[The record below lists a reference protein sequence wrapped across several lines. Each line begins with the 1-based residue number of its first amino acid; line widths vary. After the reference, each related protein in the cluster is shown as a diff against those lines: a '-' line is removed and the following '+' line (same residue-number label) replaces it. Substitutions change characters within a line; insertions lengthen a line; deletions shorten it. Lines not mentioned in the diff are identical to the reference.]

1 MRRDRCTRVR
11 SAELRADARTP
22 GHARI
27 GQARTGQARTGQART
42 GQATHFAQAE
52 RQALCDLLAE
62 VGPEAP
68 TLCAGW
74 TTADLAAHLLVRER
88 RPDALPG
95 NVFSALSGHTEKVRV
110 SAREAHDWQEL
121 VSLIRSGPP
130 APLRLV
136 DEPFNTVEY
145 FVHHE
150 DVRRAT
156 PSWEPRKIEAE
167 EDEALWGRLKVMGRL
182 LSRKSPV
189 GVAGESPGFG
199 YLQMRGGSPLVVL
212 RGSPGELVMAASGRG
227 SHAQVNYEG
236 DELSVERLKHANLG
250 V

>member
-1 MRRDRCTRVR
+1 MR
-11 SAELRADARTP
+11 SAELRTDDR
-22 GHARI
+22 RI
-27 GQARTGQARTGQART
+27 GGAI
-42 GQATHFAQAE
+42 HFAQAE
-52 RQALCDLLAE
+52 RHALSDLLLE

-68 TLCAGW
+68 TLCSGW
-74 TTADLAAHLLVRER
+74 TTSDLAAHLVVRER
-88 RPDALPG
+88 RPDSVPG
-95 NVFSALSGHTEKVRV
+95 NVLSALSGHTDKVRI
-110 SAREAHDWQEL
+110 SAREGHAWEEL

-150 DVRRAT
+150 DVRRAAR
-156 PSWEPRKIEAE
+156 SWEPRDLDPA

-182 LSRKSPV
+182 LTRKSPV

-199 YLQMRGGSPLVVL
+199 FMQMKGGSPLVVL
-212 RGSPGELVMAASGRG
+212 RGSPGELVMAANGRG
-227 SHAQVNYEG
+227 SHAKIEYEG
-236 DELSVERLKHANLG
+236 DELSVERLKHASLG

>member
-1 MRRDRCTRVR
+1 M
-11 SAELRADARTP
+11 
-22 GHARI
+22 
-27 GQARTGQARTGQART
+27 
-42 GQATHFAQAE
+42 THFAQAE
-52 RQALCDLLAE
+52 RHALSDLLLE

-68 TLCAGW
+68 TLCSGW
-74 TTADLAAHLLVRER
+74 TTSDLAAHLVVRER
-88 RPDALPG
+88 RLDSVPG
-95 NVFSALSGHTEKVRV
+95 NVLSSLSGHTDKVRM
-110 SAREAHDWQEL
+110 SAREGHGWGEL

-150 DVRRAT
+150 DVRRAARA
-156 PSWEPRKIEAE
+156 WEPRKLDAK

-199 YLQMRGGSPLVVL
+199 FMQMKGGSPLVVL
-212 RGSPGELVMAASGRG
+212 RGSPGELVMAAYGRG
-227 SHAQVNYEG
+227 SHAKIEYEG
-236 DELSVERLKHANLG
+236 DELSVERLKHASLG